1 MRAVIQGIPIN
12 AHSGFFHPVQAE
24 HETILLTY
32 GDKHCRKRADRSG
45 VDRYLG
51 MVEAAGSI
59 PARSI
64 RFRFFLDLSNK
75 PVLSKLRCI
84 CLELKLLAA
93 AMKKSFFAA
102 LNGLMGI

>member
-1 MRAVIQGIPIN
+1 MQGVPIN
-12 AHSGFFHPVQAE
+12 PHFGFFRPVHAG

-64 RFRFFLDLSNK
+64 RFHFFLDLSK
-75 PVLSKLRCI
+75 KFSSPGMTLFF
-84 CLELKLLAA
+84 LKL
-93 AMKKSFFAA
+93 KRKQ
-102 LNGLMGI
+102 

>member
-1 MRAVIQGIPIN
+1 MPGAPVN
-12 AHSGFFHPVQAE
+12 ARSGFFYPVQAE

-64 RFRFFLDLSNK
+64 RYLFYFVSLREPDFQ
-75 PVLSKLRCI
+75 KLRI
-84 CLELKLLAA
+84 TSPELRKL
-93 AMKKSFFAA
+93 
-102 LNGLMGI
+102 

>member
-1 MRAVIQGIPIN
+1 MQGVPIH

-75 PVLSKLRCI
+75 LVLP
-84 CLELKLLAA
+84 E
-93 AMKKSFFAA
+93 
-102 LNGLMGI
+102 